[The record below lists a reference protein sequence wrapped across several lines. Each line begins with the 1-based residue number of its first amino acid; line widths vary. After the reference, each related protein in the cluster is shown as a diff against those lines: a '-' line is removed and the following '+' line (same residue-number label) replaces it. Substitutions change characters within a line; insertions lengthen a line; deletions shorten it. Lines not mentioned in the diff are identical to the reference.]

1 MTEPIRVLQVFA
13 EMNRGG
19 AETMIMNLYR
29 HIDRA
34 KIQFDFIVHTNEKCA
49 FDEEIEQLGGIIY
62 RVPRYVGKNHF
73 EYKDAWQNFFIS
85 HPEYK
90 IIHGHVR
97 STASLYLKVA
107 KKHGL
112 ITIAHSHNTSSGN
125 GISSVVKNILQY
137 PIRHTADYFLACSE
151 AAGKWLFGDT
161 VVSRSNFKV
170 LVNAIETDRFS
181 FNNHSRDAIRNE
193 FGIENKYVI
202 GHVGRFHPQKN
213 HEFIIDVFKSVHNKV
228 NNSVLLL
235 IGDGAL
241 KESIQMKVR
250 KEKLENSVIFA
261 GVRSDVPDIY
271 QGMDLFLFP
280 SLFEGLGIVV
290 VEAQAAGLNCIVSN
304 QIPDEAIITNLVE
317 KVSLVKSPE
326 DWAEV
331 VLKKINYKRK
341 DTSELLKASGYDIKD
356 SVKWLENY
364 YLERNNRLEG

>member
-1 MTEPIRVLQVFA
+1 MTEPIRILQVFA

-29 HIDRA
+29 HIDRER
-34 KIQFDFIVHTNEKCA
+34 IQFDFIVHTQEKCA
-49 FDEEIEQLGGIIY
+49 FDEEIEKLGGRIY
-62 RVPRYVGKNHF
+62 KVPKYVGTNHF
-73 EYKDAWQNFFIS
+73 SYKNAWKDFFKS
-85 HPEYK
+85 HSDYT

-97 STASLYLKVA
+97 STASIYLKIA
-107 KKHGL
+107 KRYNL
-112 ITIAHSHNTSSGN
+112 TTIAHSHSISSGS
-125 GISSVVKNILQY
+125 GIKAVIKDVFQL
-137 PIRHTADYFLACSE
+137 PIRHISDYFLACSE
-151 AAGKWLFGDT
+151 TAGQWLFGDK
-161 VVSRSNFKV
+161 VVASNKFKI
-170 LVNAIETDRFS
+170 LNNAIDVEEFT
-181 FNNHSRDAIRNE
+181 FNNQIREAIRHDY
-193 FGIENKYVI
+193 GIEDKLVI
-202 GHVGRFHPQKN
+202 GHVGRFHSAKN
-213 HEFIIDVFKSVHNKV
+213 HEFLIDIFKNIHNKFED
-228 NNSVLLL
+228 SVLLL
-235 IGDGAL
+235 VGDGFL
-241 KESIQMKVR
+241 KESIQEKVR
-250 KEKLENSVIFA
+250 NEGIEDNVIFA
-261 GVRSDVPDIY
+261 GVRSDVADIY

>member
-228 NNSVLLL
+228 KNSVLLL

-261 GVRSDVPDIY
+261 GVRSDVPDIF
-271 QGMDLFLFP
+271 QGMDIFVMP
-280 SLFEGLGIVV
+280 SLFEGLPVTLI
-290 VEAQAAGLNCIVSN
+290 EAQASGLKIFASDV
-304 QIPDEAIITNLVE
+304 ITNEVAITNNIE
-317 KVSLVKSPE
+317 FMSLNSS
-326 DWAEV
+326 AEV
-331 VLKKINYKRK
+331 WADRIMEYRDGYERK
-341 DTSELLKASGYDIKD
+341 NSSQEIIASGYD
-356 SVKWLENY
+356 VKNNAQELEQF
-364 YLERNNRLEG
+364 YLSILSE